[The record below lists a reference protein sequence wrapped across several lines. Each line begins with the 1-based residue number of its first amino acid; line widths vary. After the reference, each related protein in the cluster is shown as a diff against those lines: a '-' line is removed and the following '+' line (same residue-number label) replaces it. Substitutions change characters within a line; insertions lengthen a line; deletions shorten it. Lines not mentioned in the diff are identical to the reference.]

1 MLNKINTNER
11 SAMRKTSTEKCVT
24 IPSSFDTKG
33 KDKDTEQLCLALR
46 IDIHQ
51 LQEQTYLVVYC
62 GLYRKNLLT
71 ELHMS
76 LMVTFRARTLRNQPH
91 RLTD

>member
-33 KDKDTEQLCLALR
+33 KDKDTEQLSCVENR
-46 IDIHQ
+46 HTSI
-51 LQEQTYLVVYC
+51 
-62 GLYRKNLLT
+62 
-71 ELHMS
+71 
-76 LMVTFRARTLRNQPH
+76 ARTNLSCSLLWALSKKPLN
-91 RLTD
+91 